1 MNEVDQYVTKVLKV
15 KKYYR
20 YMDDT
25 VILTKTKQEAKDIL
39 AKITKFL
46 KEKLELELNSKT
58 NIFKSK
64 QGINFCGYKI
74 NEYRIKVRQKG
85 KKKFKKKI
93 RNLLNEI
100 KQGKLSSKEAILYL
114 TGHLGYFE
122 IANTY
127 DLKKRNIE
135 LNEELVKN
143 KLIY

>member
-1 MNEVDQYVTKVLKV
+1 M

-64 QGINFCGYKI
+64 QGINFFGYKI
-74 NEYRIKVRQKG
+74 N
-85 KKKFKKKI
+85 
-93 RNLLNEI
+93 
-100 KQGKLSSKEAILYL
+100 
-114 TGHLGYFE
+114 
-122 IANTY
+122 
-127 DLKKRNIE
+127 
-135 LNEELVKN
+135 
-143 KLIY
+143 

>member
-1 MNEVDQYVTKVLKV
+1 MHKAALDVQKAMQKMKKSYREYYVLKMDV
-15 KKYYR
+15 KKYFNSI
-20 YMDDT
+20 DKK
-25 VILTKTKQEAKDIL
+25 IL
-39 AKITKFL
+39 
-46 KEKLELELNSKT
+46 
-58 NIFKSK
+58 
-64 QGINFCGYKI
+64 YKI
-74 NEYRIKVRQKG
+74 LYKRIKDKKLLWLISQILSAQPRQKG

-100 KQGKLSSKEAILYL
+100 KQGKLSSKEARLYL